1 MNTVAAQL
9 QKNIQEI
16 EDLFHRKQLVDFDRK
31 ISGTKWSKKEILG
44 HLIDSAIN
52 NLQRFTE
59 IQYLEKPY
67 SVRPY
72 NPDELVKANR
82 YQEKDSPD
90 LLLLWVQLNRQI
102 AFVMLNQTE
111 DTLAYPLL
119 LPDNQQRDLRFL
131 MTDYVVHLEH
141 HLKAIK
147 NEANN

>member
-1 MNTVAAQL
+1 MNTVAAKL

-82 YQEKDSPD
+82 YQEKDSSD

>member
-1 MNTVAAQL
+1 MNTVAAKL